1 MRGTQRTFSL
11 AVKTHCE
18 IPEELCIFPTTQK
31 MSDKQPST
39 IYGLFTW
46 FGESKIFP
54 IQGPAVWHGTGPDE
68 LN

>member
-1 MRGTQRTFSL
+1 MFSL
-11 AVKTHCE
+11 ELKTHCE
-18 IPEELCIFPTTQK
+18 IPEEFCIFPTTQN
-31 MSDKQPST
+31 MFVKQPST

-54 IQGPAVWHGTGPDE
+54 IQGPEVWHGKLPVE